1 MNHRYLR
8 YFIAVAEELSFTR
21 AAERLHT
28 VQPSLSQ
35 QIRRLERIV
44 GARLFDREKHR
55 LHLTEAG
62 RIFLQESRAILNYAD
77 RAIMLARQAARAEAG
92 YMTIGIVPGVEVK
105 IFPRILPIMRVKYP
119 EIELSLCSLTSSQ
132 QLHALHNREIDIG
145 FMRGPIDNPEIAS
158 ETALCEKLVA
168 VLPSNHTLARLKRVP
183 VASLAKLPMLE
194 VARQIAPAL
203 HDAAEEIAAR
213 AGVKFK
219 PTLAAENVLMLL
231 SEVASGLGFC
241 LLPDNVRQ
249 ILPPNVVARSLDCD
263 PEPEFPLLVAHRK
276 DERLPAVELFLSLLR
291 EQLNFD
297 LPNTGAC
304 SGAIEIA
311 CHQ

>member
-35 QIRRLERIV
+35 QIRRLEEIV
-44 GARLFDREKHR
+44 GVRLFDREKHH

-62 RIFLQESRAILNYAD
+62 RIFLQESRAILNSAD
-77 RAIMLARQAARAEAG
+77 RAIQLARQAARAEAG
-92 YMTIGIVPGVEVK
+92 YVTIGFIPGVEGK
-105 IFPRILPIMRVKYP
+105 IFPRILPIMGVKYP
-119 EIELSLCSLTSSQ
+119 DIELSLRSLTSPQ
-132 QLHALHNREIDIG
+132 QLDALHNREINIG
-145 FMRGPIDNPEIAS
+145 FMRGPIDDTEIAS
-158 ETALCEKLVA
+158 ETALCEKLVV
-168 VLPSNHTLARLKRVP
+168 VLPSNHPLARLKRVP

-194 VARQIAPAL
+194 VARHVAPAL
-203 HDAAEEIAAR
+203 HDAAVEIAAR

-219 PTLAAENVLMLL
+219 PTLAAENVLASL

-249 ILPPNVVARSLDCD
+249 ILPPNVVARPLDCD

-276 DERLPAVELFLSLLR
+276 DERLPAVAFFLSLLR
-291 EQLNFD
+291 EQLNV
-297 LPNTGAC
+297 NTPDTGPARR
-304 SGAIEIA
+304 
-311 CHQ
+311 CH